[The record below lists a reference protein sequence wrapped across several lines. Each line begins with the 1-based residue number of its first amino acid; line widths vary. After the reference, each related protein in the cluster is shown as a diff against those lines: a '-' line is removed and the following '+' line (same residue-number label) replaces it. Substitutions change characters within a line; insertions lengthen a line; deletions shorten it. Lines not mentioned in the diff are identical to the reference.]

1 MEHYL
6 GEKLKKLREDRKW
19 SQDDLAKRLGK
30 AASTI
35 SGYESD
41 AHTIPLDVFISAA
54 SLFGISLDE
63 FAGVEKTPQMPMM
76 ELSEQQQDILRNLRK
91 EFLSP
96 TGHGGKLSS
105 EQMQILHDIIQNFS
119 E

>member
-1 MEHYL
+1 M
-6 GEKLKKLREDRKW
+6 
-19 SQDDLAKRLGK
+19 
-30 AASTI
+30 
-35 SGYESD
+35 
-41 AHTIPLDVFISAA
+41 FISAA

-76 ELSEQQQDILRNLRK
+76 ELSEQQQGILRNLRK

-96 TGHGGKLSS
+96 TGHGG